1 MKSHFLAAVALISLL
16 ITGCAAENTAKEAK
30 VNEAVVLKSNT
41 GNEVF
46 ISNTPTIW
54 RDENLV
60 ARVPNGTK
68 ATIQEIHKSE
78 ITPEYILVRFKVI
91 TDEPSHKGWVHS
103 FDAGYS
109 TEDNK

>member
-1 MKSHFLAAVALISLL
+1 MKSHFPAAVALISLL

-46 ISNTPTIW
+46 ISNTPTSWI
-54 RDENLV
+54 DENLV
-60 ARVPNGTK
+60 ARVPNGTR
-68 ATIQEIHKSE
+68 ATIQEIYKSE
-78 ITPEYILVRFKVI
+78 ITPEYMLVRFKVI
-91 TDEPSHKGWVHS
+91 TDEPPHKGWVHS